1 MFEEF
6 DIKETEGKLLVHAK
20 LYSAAAAGKKL
31 KAQTQHIISMLVEK
45 GVEFYDCVKENVLH
59 NGAEHARMGT
69 WVFKSKPTPLV
80 KKEVV
85 VETTAKVVEVTA
97 KKTKRIPKF
106 KNKI

>member
-6 DIKETEGKLLVHAK
+6 DVKEEEGTLHVRVKLLSAK
-20 LYSAAAAGKKL
+20 DAGKKI
-31 KAQTQHIISMLVEK
+31 KAHTHHVVASLVEK

-59 NGAEHARMGT
+59 NGSDHARIGT
-69 WVFKSKPTPLV
+69 WVFKSKPTSLV

-85 VETTAKVVEVTA
+85 VNTT
-97 KKTKRIPKF
+97 KKTKKTPKF

>member
-59 NGAEHARMGT
+59 NGSDHARIGT
-69 WVFKSKPTPLV
+69 WVFKSKPTSLV

-85 VETTAKVVEVTA
+85 VNTT
-97 KKTKRIPKF
+97 KKTKKTPKF